1 MRRQVITA
9 SLLGLVMATTS
20 LPALAG
26 GGDDFNGTVDTE
38 GPGYDVSV
46 DVWNHSH
53 RGSTPHH
60 GDSGHRDKKPHHD
73 DHEATAIDGMSESDA
88 WAVDHGYGSADSYAC
103 RMMKS

>member
-9 SLLGLVMATTS
+9 GLLGLAMTTTA
-20 LPALAG
+20 LPALADRG
-26 GGDDFNGTVDTE
+26 GMDGKVDTE

-60 GDSGHRDKKPHHD
+60 GDSGHRDKKPRRD

-88 WAVDHGYGSADSYAC
+88 WAVDHGYAQQTAM
-103 RMMKS
+103 RAE

>member
-9 SLLGLVMATTS
+9 GLLGLVMATTS

-60 GDSGHRDKKPHHD
+60 GDSGHRDKKPHRD

-88 WAVDHGYGSADSYAC
+88 WAAVSYTHLRAHET
-103 RMMKS
+103 

>member
-9 SLLGLVMATTS
+9 GLLGLAMTTTA
-20 LPALAG
+20 LPALADRG
-26 GGDDFNGTVDTE
+26 GMDGKVDTE

-60 GDSGHRDKKPHHD
+60 GDSGHRD
-73 DHEATAIDGMSESDA
+73 
-88 WAVDHGYGSADSYAC
+88 
-103 RMMKS
+103 